1 MLTSA
6 HLTPYETFNQ
16 ISTQVKDPLLGEHL
30 ARWGINIMAVQKTD
44 KTLAELEVELN
55 KAHDFSAITE
65 AGSKLE
71 PVSGPGLTGLVNLGN
86 SCYMNSTL
94 QMLLAPQQHK
104 PLSSRFGGDR
114 GAALLAAAPAS
125 DPAADVLT
133 QTSKLVGGMLA
144 ANASTSGGDGA
155 SSGDSGTATE
165 PQSVR
170 PQMFKSLIGRGHP
183 EFSTGRQQDAVEYLE
198 HLCEV
203 MARAEHGAGG
213 RLAGE
218 ALGAAGAEAAEEGSA
233 PPLHAQLGFSVETRL
248 ACGASNTVRY
258 DNARDHL
265 VLRLPIPMDQAV
277 NQAEVVE
284 DADKKRARVEGK
296 EGDGEKGSGDASASA
311 AAEVVLPRVPLSPCL
326 AAWAADEEVVGF
338 KCPALGGEVR
348 YDNSHTCPLDKPRTV
363 RAVPFL

>member
-1 MLTSA
+1 MHTN
-6 HLTPYETFNQ
+6 E
-16 ISTQVKDPLLGEHL
+16 IQVKDPLLGEHL

-65 AGSKLE
+65 AGAKLE

-104 PLSSRFGGDR
+104 PLASRFGGDR
-114 GAALLAAAPAS
+114 GAALLAAAPAN

-144 ANASTSGGDGA
+144 VDSTAPTGTSGPGA
-155 SSGDSGTATE
+155 ATE

-170 PQMFKSLIGRGHP
+170 PQMFKSLVGRGHP

-203 MARAEHGAGG
+203 MARAERGAGG

-233 PPLHAQLGFSVETRL
+233 PPLHVQLGFRVETRL

-258 DNARDHL
+258 SNAPGHL
-265 VLRLPIPMDQAV
+265 VLRLPIPMDQAT
-277 NQAEVVE
+277 NQAEVAE
-284 DADKKRARVEGK
+284 DADTKRARVEGK
-296 EGDGEKGSGDASASA
+296 EAEEKGSDGADSSA
-311 AAEVVLPRVPLSPCL
+311 VVLPKVPLSACL
-326 AAWAADEEVVGF
+326 AAWAADAEVVGF

-348 YDNSHTCPLDKPRTV
+348 GGERSS
-363 RAVPFL
+363 